1 MTKPTNNH
9 TNSAASFFA
18 GLLVGGFAG
27 TAAALLMA
35 PQSGQQTRDQIQAR
49 GIQLR
54 HEATETVDHA
64 VEQARLKGQQLST
77 DVRAKAGELQQRG
90 QSLIDDKREQLSTL
104 VSGDNHEV
112 KLSS

>member
-1 MTKPTNNH
+1 MTKRTNNH
-9 TNSAASFFA
+9 TNRTGSFLA
-18 GLLVGGFAG
+18 GLLIGGFAG

-35 PQSGQQTRDQIQAR
+35 PQSGKQTRDQIQTK

-54 HEATETVDHA
+54 NEATDTMDNA
-64 VEQARLKGQQLST
+64 VAQVRLKGQQIST

-90 QSLIDDKREQLSTL
+90 QSLIDDKREQLSAL
-104 VSGDNHEV
+104 VSGDNLDL